1 MMNPILIIIAVAVIL
16 SALTV
21 TILNK
26 PRIPIVASAFLVIL
40 IFFVVTTFFID
51 NAIADAFVSNS
62 LNDFVRFVIMNDN
75 PTYDDLE
82 KAFTLFS
89 YIDVGLFL
97 ATVMVMFTEA
107 FYILRHNSGA

>member
-1 MMNPILIIIAVAVIL
+1 MINPILIIAAVAVIL
-16 SALTV
+16 SALTI

-26 PRIPIVASAFLVIL
+26 PRIPIVASFFLIIL
-40 IFFVVTTFFID
+40 IFFVFTTFFID

-62 LNDFVRFVIMNDN
+62 LNDFVRFAIMSDN

-82 KAFTLFS
+82 NAFTLFS

-97 ATVMVMFTEA
+97 ATVIAMFTEA
-107 FYILRHNSGA
+107 FYILRQN